1 MNFNPN
7 KPTVSETNS
16 QTSIWK
22 DINKPNRAIILCDEE
37 SHVAAVKQAQS
48 MYPVIGCSF
57 LEELAGNPES
67 QASSIFYLHAGNGIH
82 KDEITSTFAGR
93 PEMVVEWVIPEDVI
107 FNGDLR
113 GAIIELGINSA
124 KKVQTLLADASS
136 WPALPAKHEEAIEPF
151 PLDIFPKKLQVFIET
166 AAEAISCP
174 IDFVA
179 ASVLSAISTA
189 IGGKRKLQ
197 IKDGWQVSPVLW
209 IGLIGETG
217 EGKSPAM
224 EAALAPLR
232 KRAKENAER
241 YKLALAQYEDD
252 RQAAKKDHTLE
263 TPKAPVR
270 ESLVVNNT
278 TLEALRLA
286 VERSTAGVL
295 LASDEL
301 AGWLRS
307 MSAYS
312 QGPDRQCWLSLWS
325 SLDEE
330 SHRKTSGVTYLE
342 NPIVNLIGGIQP
354 DIISCLHGGID
365 DGLLARFLLVK
376 PAKVLG
382 EFTLKG
388 IPPEE
393 VQFYEKFI
401 ESLLNL
407 EPESRNGSGKVTPR
421 ILNLSEDALEL
432 LQVYSNG
439 LKVDNFTDEVPTI
452 LKGTWSK
459 ADGYA
464 GRIAL
469 SLHEAEKALEAE
481 FSIEVSQGTMGKAI
495 KAMNYFLNTASRL
508 APGFNEGY
516 SKEEMVKQSILSWI
530 NRRKEILKKNQAR
543 FNWKVIRH
551 ALRESKGI
559 RNSSGKVD
567 DIRLEEALFSLC
579 AEGYLK
585 KVDLFDKAGKALRPD
600 YLIHPRLLD

>member
-1 MNFNPN
+1 MNLNPN
-7 KPTVSETNS
+7 KSPVSETNI
-16 QTSIWK
+16 QNPIWK

-48 MYPVIGCSF
+48 MYPVIGYSF

-67 QASSIFYLHAGNGIH
+67 QASSIFYLHAGKGLH
-82 KDEITSTFAGR
+82 KDEICSTFAGR
-93 PEMVVEWVIPEDVI
+93 PEMVVEWVISEDVI

-113 GAIIELGINSA
+113 GAIIEQGINSA
-124 KKVQTLLADASS
+124 KKDQTLLADASS
-136 WPALPAKHEEAIEPF
+136 WPALPAKDEKAIEPF
-151 PLDIFPKKLQVFIET
+151 PLEVFPKMLQWYIET
-166 AAEAISCP
+166 VAKSISCP

-179 ASVLSAISTA
+179 ASVLSAMATA

-197 IKDGWQVSPVLW
+197 IKPGWQVNPVLW
-209 IGLIGETG
+209 IGLVGESG

-232 KRAKENAER
+232 KRVKENAER

-286 VERSTAGVL
+286 VERSSAGVL

-307 MSAYS
+307 MCAYS

-325 SLDEE
+325 SIDEE

-382 EFTLKG
+382 KFTLKG
-388 IPPEE
+388 IPPEA

-421 ILNLSEDALEL
+421 ILDLSEDGLEL
-432 LQVYSNG
+432 LQMYSNG
-439 LKVDNFTDEVPTI
+439 LKEDIYTGEVPAI
-452 LKGTWSK
+452 LNGTWSK
-459 ADGYA
+459 ADGHA

-469 SLHEAEKALEAE
+469 ILYEAEKALEAE
-481 FSIEVSQGTMGKAI
+481 YSIEVSRNMTAKAI
-495 KAMNYFLNTASRL
+495 KLMNYFLSNASRL
-508 APGFNEGY
+508 APEFNEGY

-530 NRRKEILKKNQAR
+530 KRRKAILKENQSR
-543 FNWKVIRH
+543 FNRKAVRH
-551 ALRESKGI
+551 NLRESKGI
-559 RNSSGKVD
+559 RNASGKVD
-567 DIRLEEALFSLC
+567 DARLDESLFSLC
-579 AEGYLK
+579 AKGYLK
-585 KVDLFDKAGKALRPD
+585 KVDLFDKAGKALSPD